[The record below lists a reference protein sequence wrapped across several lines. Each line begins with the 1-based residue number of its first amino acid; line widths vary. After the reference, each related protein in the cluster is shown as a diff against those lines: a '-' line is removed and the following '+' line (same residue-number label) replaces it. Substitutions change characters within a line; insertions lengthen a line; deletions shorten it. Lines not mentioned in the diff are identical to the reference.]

1 MLRSKVCLYLA
12 TAPLAFVAAATA
24 LAQPTA
30 PAPSAQAPDL
40 SKVPLIPR
48 ATLFGNPVRAAG
60 QISPDGK
67 QFAFIAPRD
76 GVMNLWVAPIGDI
89 AAAKPLTAEKKR
101 PIRQY
106 FWAPDSSQLLF
117 VNDIGG
123 DENFLLYGV
132 NTATGN
138 TRSLTPFT
146 KTRVEIIQVSNLVK
160 DRILVGVN
168 NRDAKWHDV
177 HSLDLKSGKLTP
189 VLMNMGDYSDF
200 LADRKL
206 VLRGAAKSRADGG
219 SDYFRIVGNK
229 VETTPFEQVGLDD
242 SLSTAPAGYTADGKT
257 LYWIDSRERKTAA
270 LIAQDVASG
279 KRTVVGT
286 DPRAD
291 IGGFLADPRTG
302 QALAYGVNYLR
313 TEWKPLDAAVGR
325 DIAFLEAQLK
335 GDINVTST
343 TTDND
348 RWTVAVDPVTSP
360 SSVWLFD
367 RKTRALTKLYTP
379 RPALEGMP
387 LAPMYPVEIRS
398 RDGLTLPS
406 YLTLPPGADANSD
419 GKADR
424 PVPMVLFVHGGPW
437 ARDNFGYNSA
447 HQLLANRGYAVL
459 SVNYRGSTGFGKDF
473 VTASNLQWGR
483 KMHDDLLDATDWA
496 VAQGVTTPDKVA
508 IMGGSYGGYAT
519 LAGVTMTPDKFA
531 CGVDIVG
538 PSNLETLLKTIP
550 PYWEAGKVQ
559 FYKRMGD
566 PTTAEGLAL
575 LKERSPLYL
584 ADKIKVPLLIGQGA
598 NDPRVNVAESEQ
610 IVTAMKTRN
619 IPVTYVVF
627 PDEGHGFARPA
638 NNLAFF
644 GITEQ
649 FLGKCLGGRAEALGE
664 DVRKSTAKVEQGA
677 ALVPQ
682 LASAAKR

>member
-1 MLRSKVCLYLA
+1 MPINRLNK
-12 TAPLAFVAAATA
+12 VAALPIVLAAIAVPAASQPATKA
-24 LAQPTA
+24 T
-30 PAPSAQAPDL
+30 SAQVPDL
-40 SKVPLIPR
+40 SAVPLIPR
-48 ATLFGNPVRAAG
+48 ATLFGNPVRAGG
-60 QISPDGK
+60 QISPDGS

-76 GVMNLWVAPIGDI
+76 GVMNLWVAPIGNMD
-89 AAAKPLTAEKKR
+89 AAKPLTAETTR

-106 FWAPDSSQLLF
+106 FWSPDSRQLLF
-117 VNDIGG
+117 VNDKGG

-132 NTATGN
+132 DTASGTA
-138 TRSLTPFT
+138 RALTPFT
-146 KTRVEIIQVSNLVK
+146 KTRVQIVQVSNLVP
-160 DRILVGVN
+160 DRILIGVN
-168 NRDAKWHDV
+168 NRDPKWHDV
-177 HSLDLKSGKLTP
+177 HSLDLATGKLTP
-189 VLMNMGDYSDF
+189 VMMNMGNYAGF
-200 LADRKL
+200 IADQNL
-206 VLRGAAKSRADGG
+206 VLRAASKARADGG
-219 SDYFRIVGNK
+219 SDFYRIVDGK
-229 VETTPFEQVGLDD
+229 VEAQPFEQVGLDD
-242 SLSTAPAGYTADGKT
+242 SLSTQPAGYTADGKT
-257 LYWIDSRERKTAA
+257 LYWIDSRDRKTAA

-279 KRTVVGT
+279 KRTVIGS
-286 DPRAD
+286 DARAD
-291 IGGFLADPRTG
+291 IGNVVADPRTG
-302 QALAYGVNYLR
+302 EVLAYGVNYLR
-313 TEWKPLDAAVGR
+313 REWKPLNAAVGR
-325 DIAFLEAQLK
+325 DIKFLESRLK
-335 GDINVTST
+335 GDIAISSA
-343 TTDND
+343 TTDNSK
-348 RWTVAVDPVTSP
+348 WTVAVDPVTAP
-360 SSVWLFD
+360 QSVWLFD

-387 LAPMYPVEIRS
+387 LAAMYPVEIKS

-406 YLTLPPGADANSD
+406 YLTLPPGVGRGPN

-424 PVPMVLFVHGGPW
+424 PVPMVLYVHGGPW
-437 ARDNFGYNSA
+437 ARDAYGYNTA

-459 SVNYRGSTGFGKDF
+459 SVNFRGSTGFGKDF

-496 VAQGVTTPDKVA
+496 VRQGVTTPDKVA

-566 PTTAEGLAL
+566 PNTAEGLAL

-584 ADKIKVPLLIGQGA
+584 ADKIIKPLLIGQGA

-610 IVTAMKTRN
+610 IVNAMKARN

-649 FLGKCLGGRAEALGE
+649 FLGRCLGGRAEALGD

-682 LASAAKR
+682 LAEALR